1 MHHQF
6 INIYKI
12 LANSIASS
20 STFILSYLVYF
31 LCKPLSGKSI
41 ICSHSQLFYCK
52 YADILLDFLEF
63 ALLSVSS
70 KSPEEPECNWLQFA
84 VTQAA
89 ATSIG
94 RP

>member
-1 MHHQF
+1 MY
-6 INIYKI
+6 IKI

-52 YADILLDFLEF
+52 YADIRLDFLEF

-70 KSPEEPECNWLQFA
+70 ESPEEPECNWLQFA

-89 ATSIG
+89 ATSIVG
-94 RP
+94 P

>member
-1 MHHQF
+1 M
-6 INIYKI
+6 
-12 LANSIASS
+12 ASGN

-52 YADILLDFLEF
+52 YAGVMLDFLEF

-70 KSPEEPECNWLQFA
+70 KSPEEPQSNWLQFA

-89 ATSIG
+89 ATSIL

>member
-1 MHHQF
+1 M
-6 INIYKI
+6 
-12 LANSIASS
+12 ASGNS

-41 ICSHSQLFYCK
+41 ICSHSQLCNCK
-52 YADILLDFLEF
+52 YAGVMLDFLEF

-70 KSPEEPECNWLQFA
+70 KSPEEPQNNWLQFA

-89 ATSIG
+89 ATSIV